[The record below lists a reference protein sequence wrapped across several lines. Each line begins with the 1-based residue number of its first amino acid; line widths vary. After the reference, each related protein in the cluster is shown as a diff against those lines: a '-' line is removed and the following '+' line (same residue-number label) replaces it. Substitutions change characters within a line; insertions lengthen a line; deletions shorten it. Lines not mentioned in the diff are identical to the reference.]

1 MIDRGVFGRFAE
13 PARLVLAALR
23 DGPRHHARLFDDVR
37 ALDGPVGPGTLYA
50 AVARLE
56 RMRLIEPITSGG
68 GPAYRLTRSAS
79 AGDQVGPIQGVHSRA
94 AWSDSIRGPGATAT
108 GTFA

>member
-1 MIDRGVFGRFAE
+1 VVERGGFGRFAE

-23 DGPRHHARLFDDVR
+23 DGPRQHVPLFDDVR

-56 RMRLIEPITSGG
+56 RLGLIEPITSGG
-68 GPAYRLTRSAS
+68 RRAYRLTGSAPT
-79 AGDQVGPIQGVHSRA
+79 GDLVTAIQGV
-94 AWSDSIRGPGATAT
+94 PQ
-108 GTFA
+108 